1 MLLQT
6 PGHGG
11 SNPRN
16 QGVYKNEAS
25 CETARGVF
33 MAHNPKGYAN
43 CIAVEMKDDINYADL
58 GTIS

>member
-1 MLLQT
+1 MGDAPIDARHRIEHLDARGQ
-6 PGHGG
+6 
-11 SNPRN
+11 
-16 QGVYKNEAS
+16 S